1 MAKKI
6 SQLTA
11 VASLTGAELI
21 PVVQSGTTR
30 SATMQQI
37 AGANSNYFFHGFA
50 GAQIAGDAKFYDI
63 SGAGN
68 DGSFGANLSNA
79 NAWANAGYVTTVNP
93 AGGSTDSV
101 IRIPALNFDYNGGE
115 KLIMWWLGKA
125 TPEGSAVSL
134 LGDGFNT
141 TYPGVRIRCNTAGTL
156 QIVAHDASASSFS
169 STPSEVAFDGNLHSF
184 AAVLDGQAKKFGI
197 WVDEAYVASLGG
209 AYATFDSGN
218 ARDTRTSNT
227 FNIGTSVPAAA
238 ASTEGMVCQ
247 TRAFVVLKL
256 SAAKAMPSIA
266 TLTPVFQALRRNPAK
281 RILASVF

>member
-11 VASLTGAELI
+11 VTSLTGAELI
-21 PVVQSGTTR
+21 PMVQSGTTK

-50 GAQIAGDAKFYDI
+50 GSQIAGDSKFFDI
-63 SGAGN
+63 SGNNN
-68 DGSFGANLSNA
+68 DGVRGANLTDA
-79 NAWANAGYVTTVNP
+79 NMFTNAGYVSTINP
-93 AGGSTDSV
+93 VGGSTDSV
-101 IRIPALNFDYNGGE
+101 IRLPALNLDYNGGE
-115 KLIMWWLGKA
+115 KVIMWWLGKA

-141 TYPGVRIRCNTAGTL
+141 TYPGVRIRCNTAGTM
-156 QIVAHDASASSFS
+156 QIIAHDATSSSFS
-169 STPSEVAFDGNLHSF
+169 STPTEVPFDGNLHSF

-197 WVDEAYVASLGG
+197 WVDETYVASLGG

-218 ARDTRTSNT
+218 ARDTRTTNT
-227 FNIGTSVPAAA
+227 FNIGTSVPAVA

-247 TRAFVVLKL
+247 TRAFVMLKL
-256 SAAKAMPSIA
+256 SASKAMPSIA
-266 TLTPVFQALRRNPAK
+266 TLTPVFQSLRRNPAK

>member
-11 VASLTGAELI
+11 ATSLTGAELI
-21 PVVQSGTTR
+21 PVVQSGTTK

-50 GAQIAGDAKFYDI
+50 GAQLTGDPKFYDI

-68 DGSFGANLSNA
+68 DASFGANLSNT
-79 NAWANAGYVTTVNP
+79 NAWANAGYVSTINP
-93 AGGSTDSV
+93 VGGSTDSV
-101 IRIPALNFDYNGGE
+101 IRMPALNLDYNGGE
-115 KLIMWWLGKA
+115 KLIIWWLGKA

-141 TYPGVRIRCNTAGTL
+141 TYPGVRIRCNTTGTL
-156 QIVAHDASASSFS
+156 QIIAHDAVNSSFS
-169 STPSEVAFDGNLHSF
+169 STPSEVPFDGNLHSF

-197 WVDEAYVASLGG
+197 WVDEVYAASLGG

-218 ARDTRTSNT
+218 ARDTRTTNT
-227 FNIGTSVPAAA
+227 FNIGTSVPAVA
-238 ASTEGMVCQ
+238 ASTEGIVCQ
-247 TRAFVVLKL
+247 TRAFVMLKL
-256 SAAKAMPSIA
+256 SASKPMPTIA
-266 TLTPVFQALRRNPAK
+266 TLTPVFQALRRNPSK